1 MKLKKYLFGIMA
13 ILLLAVVACNNEEL
27 KNPVLTDSDLTVY
40 FWGEGD
46 NVTGIA
52 WEGYDVLIG
61 ETLDLELQVSPK
73 ADTDVKWIDD
83 LSGDILS
90 ETLEYTYAPT
100 KEESKRVNF
109 IATRPSGFE
118 KTIVFNFRGNLD
130 GFTSKINQWQS
141 VKIPEGTQTGTFTAE
156 FDMIPSKDIMDGVI
170 GILDG
175 VSAGYSSNSVIV
187 RLNSSGKIDA
197 YNDID
202 YAAENELQ
210 YHAGMTYH
218 VKIDVNAV
226 AMTYDVFVTEQGG
239 AEVVIAKD
247 YKFRRKITHLD
258 YWSMVAGDWNL
269 DDPGTH
275 RILNMQFTTHTQNEA
290 PVFTAVDDIVMNEG
304 TSVEVKIEAVDPLG
318 GSLKLEAENL
328 PRFATFVDNGF
339 GKGLITFAPYNNCGG
354 CDLGV
359 FDIKITAKNSKE
371 TTDLDFKVEVV
382 DPDAVIN
389 IPSDAADVDVFFG
402 PMKDPAE
409 PFGWTGNTELLVG
422 GGVNWQDPAD
432 VYDMAAVMPFE
443 IPEIPDGKQFATA
456 SFTANLNQ
464 VVSWAWQDYDLY
476 GIPFRTS
483 ATVVGT
489 DYYQGVYDGDPT
501 STAIQQ
507 KWAVKETPVGENST
521 TDAGNA
527 ALVDYL
533 NAQLANGAKAGDF
546 VFLRVSVSV
555 DDAPTY
561 GRIDIDSFESGNGPV
576 LSVSFK

>member
-1 MKLKKYLFGIMA
+1 MKLKKYLFGLAA

-27 KNPVLTDSDLTVY
+27 KNPVLGDSDLTVY

-46 NVTGIA
+46 DVTGIA
-52 WEGYDVLIG
+52 WQGYDVLIG

-73 ADTDVKWIDD
+73 ADTDVKWVDD
-83 LSGDILS
+83 ASGEILS

-118 KTIVFNFRGNLD
+118 KEIVFNFRGNLD

-141 VKIPEGTQTGTFTAE
+141 VLIPQGTQTGTFTAE
-156 FDMIPSKDIMDGVI
+156 FDMIPSKDIMDGIV

-175 VSAGYSSNSVIV
+175 VSTGYSSNSVIV

-197 YNDID
+197 YSDAG
-202 YAAENELQ
+202 YAAENELT

-226 AMTYDVFVTEQGG
+226 MMTYDVYVTEQGG
-239 AEVVIAKD
+239 SEVVIAKD

-275 RILNMQFTTHTQNEA
+275 RILNMEFTTHTQNEA
-290 PVFTAVDDIVMNEG
+290 PVFTPVENIVVNEG
-304 TSVEVKIEAVDPLG
+304 ASVEVKIEAVDPLG
-318 GSLKLEAENL
+318 GALKLEAMNL

-339 GKGLITFAPYNNCGG
+339 GKGLITFNPYKDCGG

-359 FDIKITAKNSKE
+359 HDIKITATNSKE
-371 TTDLDFKVEVV
+371 STDLDFTVEVV
-382 DPDAVIN
+382 DPNATIK
-389 IPSDAADVDVFFG
+389 IISDAADVDVFFG
-402 PMKDPAE
+402 PKKDPAE
-409 PFGWTGNTELLVG
+409 PFGWTGNVELLVG
-422 GGVNWQDPAD
+422 GGVNWQDADD
-432 VYDMAAVMPFE
+432 VYDMAAVMPFQ

-456 SFTANLNQ
+456 TFTANLNN

-476 GIPFRTS
+476 GIPFRS
-483 ATVVGT
+483 SPTVVGT
-489 DYYQGVYDGDPT
+489 DYYQGVYDGDAT
-501 STAIQQ
+501 ATAIQQ
-507 KWAVKETPVGENST
+507 KWAVKETPVGMNTT

-533 NAQLANGAKAGDF
+533 NAQLANGAKSGDF

-561 GRIDIDSFESGNGPV
+561 GRIDIDSNESGNGPV
-576 LSVSFK
+576 LEVSFR